1 MVDDHNLF
9 MAKKQNET
17 GCQVALLTV
26 KWPELI
32 LFETQGHGD
41 NVLLSCEFERKEK
54 QSWENLSQDGVWA
67 WHPNSF
73 CSCNKAYKPQAK
85 DLFVQPGG
93 ASKVNWKKHMKWGVC
108 VKRNC
113 SVRDLR

>member
-9 MAKKQNET
+9 MAKEQNET
-17 GCQVALLTV
+17 GCQIALLTV

-54 QSWENLSQDGVWA
+54 Q
-67 WHPNSF
+67 P
-73 CSCNKAYKPQAK
+73 
-85 DLFVQPGG
+85 
-93 ASKVNWKKHMKWGVC
+93 
-108 VKRNC
+108 
-113 SVRDLR
+113 